1 MTHVDDAT
9 FALLLNSTRLPC
21 WFCHVK
27 GHDVKGHNVKGHNV
41 KGHDVI
47 GHAGVERTIV
57 LLAGEFMRWRWE
69 AGGGGATAGVFWA
82 CRDESNILQG
92 TCHMKRQ

>member
-9 FALLLNSTRLPC
+9 FALLLNSTRLQC

-41 KGHDVI
+41 KGHDVN

-69 AGGGGATAGVFWA
+69 GGGVQLLECFGRVAMRATFCKGHA
-82 CRDESNILQG
+82 I
-92 TCHMKRQ
+92 